1 MNLTFK
7 WRKRGFENL
16 FQAHPISDGAL
27 ALTR

>member
-16 FQAHPISDGAL
+16 LKAHPISDGAL